1 MNYKKVINV
10 VYYIVRFSWY
20 FLITLIATTLWK
32 SFGFWFLILCAVTLL
47 FGDLLIKKIFK
58 I

>member
-1 MNYKKVINV
+1 MNYKKV
-10 VYYIVRFSWY
+10 VYYIVKFSWY

-32 SFGFWFLILCAVTLL
+32 SFGFWFLILCVVTLL
-47 FGDLLIKKIFK
+47 FGDLWIKKLFK